1 MWAASVPTGA
11 PCLDFRSL
19 GEGGGWGREPSE
31 SQMRAQGRL
40 SLGGQWKPQMC
51 SIAVAAL
58 SRGGTLA
65 KGRAKP
71 WAQGLS

>member
-1 MWAASVPTGA
+1 MGSVGSDGGSLPRFPVLRGGTG
-11 PCLDFRSL
+11 L
-19 GEGGGWGREPSE
+19 GKGTQRVTDEGP
-31 SQMRAQGRL
+31 GRL

-51 SIAVAAL
+51 SVAVAAL